1 LNKYNMREIN
11 KISDALFEKI
21 RDRFDD
27 VSLGDENA
35 KATSNPEDARFF
47 NFDYTVDGVS
57 HGNITIS
64 VIDETSLKVYF
75 SKNISSDLD
84 EEQRAKWY
92 GFLREL
98 REFAKRNLLS
108 FEPRDITRSTL
119 KHRDLQQVSKSDS
132 TYSKDEVIGEGI
144 VKSGGNGAKVKWA
157 ITLKNGKKKTVN
169 AATRNGVKDFLTPEE
184 LIIGYSAVKQPTV
197 DESRL
202 HGTSRSSYEQD
213 GNVKII
219 VRHSDRVDPEQRG
232 ARSRKIKALFVETT
246 DGERFKLPYNNLKYA
261 RAMARHVSEGGSV
274 NDDFGQHIT
283 KVAEECGKLRPF
295 KSQMVRRTF
304 EDQETQAMVEAA
316 FEYHG
321 LLNDTLKRMSGRK
334 GYAACKESF
343 QMDEQTLMDDFDVD
357 SMRERFVRKT
367 YNDATDTALPIVQK
381 AYNMKKSNKFAQ
393 QFESWATNVAEGTWA
408 TPEGEEQVS
417 ELIDLLME
425 PLPVGV
431 DAINATNALYNLIG
445 DDVLFDRL
453 GDLADEN
460 SEADARDVVMDWVQE
475 NMPEIY
481 GKVMAAIGDEDPADQ
496 TVGESEMEF
505 DRDQDEP
512 DQEYGSD
519 LEFDQDR
526 DNPDQFNREMGEGE
540 YDEDQVESIQT
551 AIVRRILNNINQHS
565 ELLKKAGP
573 DGVMN
578 AARDVASFHAP
589 VEELGSSDISAM
601 VREVYNEVGVE
612 YPEMNEGIVDTIRG
626 MNYKR
631 LADRSFNKAMNAQD
645 DTMKYGLADRRRGK
659 HEKEFNKQMDKMRQ
673 RTDKAKSLGIDESKM
688 SDMDI
693 DISDLTDQ
701 EFLEKYNHTKQQ
713 AIDGDWENHYEPETM
728 PEPTDESIGDDAM
741 TPQQKNIKMKR
752 MGAKPLSFKDKL
764 KTIPHGI
771 KAIAKDEPEDDVS
784 LYNKQFN
791 EELAQMRKIA
801 GL

>member
-11 KISDALFEKI
+11 KISEALFEKI
-21 RDRFDD
+21 RDRFED

-35 KATSNPEDARFF
+35 KATQNPEDARFF
-47 NFDYTVDGVS
+47 NFDYTVDGTS

-75 SKNISSDLD
+75 SKNISSELD
-84 EEQRAKWY
+84 EEQQAKWY

-132 TYSKDEVIGEGI
+132 TYSKDEVIG
-144 VKSGGNGAKVKWA
+144 
-157 ITLKNGKKKTVN
+157 
-169 AATRNGVKDFLTPEE
+169 
-184 LIIGYSAVKQPTV
+184 
-197 DESRL
+197 ESRL

-261 RAMARHVSEGGSV
+261 RAMARHVSEGGNV

-283 KVAEECGKLRPF
+283 KVAEECSKLRPF

-304 EDQETQAMVEAA
+304 EDAETQAMVEAA

-425 PLPVGV
+425 PLIVGV
-431 DAINATNALYNLIG
+431 DATNATSALYNLIG

-453 GDLADEN
+453 GDLAEEN
-460 SEADARDVVMDWVQE
+460 PEADARDVVMDWVQE

-481 GKVMAAIGDEDPADQ
+481 GKVMNEIGDVEPADQ
-496 TVGESEMEF
+496 YESAVAEGDDEMEF
-505 DRDQDEP
+505 DRDLDEP

-519 LEFDQDR
+519 MEFDQDR
-526 DNPDQFNREMGEGE
+526 DNPDQFNRGMSEGD

-551 AIVRRILNNINQHS
+551 SIIRRILNNLEQHS

-573 DGVMN
+573 DGIMN

-589 VEELGSSDISAM
+589 MEELGSSDVSAM

-612 YPEMNEGIVDTIRG
+612 YPEMNEAGANTDEKPLTRHVRSPSKKAKDAKYYDYLARTLGEGRMKEVDMDLTE
-626 MNYKR
+626 
-631 LADRSFNKAMNAQD
+631 LSDEEFQA
-645 DTMKYGLADRRRGK
+645 KYGKSKEEMKAALAEGYED
-659 HEKEFNKQMDKMRQ
+659 HVNK
-673 RTDKAKSLGIDESKM
+673 DE
-688 SDMDI
+688 
-693 DISDLTDQ
+693 
-701 EFLEKYNHTKQQ
+701 
-713 AIDGDWENHYEPETM
+713 
-728 PEPTDESIGDDAM
+728 
-741 TPQQKNIKMKR
+741 KMKR
-752 MGAKPLSFKDKL
+752 MGAKELSFKDKL

-784 LYNKQFN
+784 LYNKQFD
-791 EELAQMRKIA
+791 EDIAQMRKIA
-801 GL
+801 GLM

>member
-1 LNKYNMREIN
+1 MREIN
-11 KISDALFEKI
+11 KISEALFEKI
-21 RDRFDD
+21 RDRFED

-35 KATSNPEDARFF
+35 KATQSPEDARFF
-47 NFDYTVDGVS
+47 NFDYTVDGTS

-64 VIDETSLKVYF
+64 VIDETSLKIYF

-84 EEQRAKWY
+84 EEEKAKWY

-132 TYSKDEVIGEGI
+132 TYSKDEVIGE
-144 VKSGGNGAKVKWA
+144 
-157 ITLKNGKKKTVN
+157 
-169 AATRNGVKDFLTPEE
+169 
-184 LIIGYSAVKQPTV
+184 
-197 DESRL
+197 SRM

-246 DGERFKLPYNNLKYA
+246 DGERFKLPYNNLRYA
-261 RAMARHVSEGGSV
+261 RAMARHVSEGGNV

-283 KVAEECGKLRPF
+283 KVAEECSKLRPF

-304 EDQETQAMVEAA
+304 EDAETQAMVEAA

-343 QMDEQTLMDDFDVD
+343 QMDEQTLMDNFDVE

-425 PLPVGV
+425 PLIVGV
-431 DAINATNALYNLIG
+431 DATNATSALYNLIG

-453 GDLADEN
+453 GDLAEQDP
-460 SEADARDVVMDWVQE
+460 EADARDVVMDWVQE

-481 GKVMAAIGDEDPADQ
+481 GKVMNEIGDVEPADQ
-496 TVGESEMEF
+496 YESSVAEGDDEMDF
-505 DRDQDEP
+505 DRDLDEP
-512 DQEYGSD
+512 DQENSD
-519 LEFDQDR
+519 DMEFDQDR
-526 DNPDQFNREMGEGE
+526 DNPDQFNRGMSEGE

-551 AIVRRILNNINQHS
+551 AIIRRITSNIGQHR
-565 ELLKKAGP
+565 ELLMKAGP

-589 VEELGSSDISAM
+589 MEELGSSDISAM
-601 VREVYNEVGVE
+601 VRQVYNEVGVE
-612 YPEMNEGIVDTIRG
+612 YPEMNEGR
-626 MNYKR
+626 
-631 LADRSFNKAMNAQD
+631 
-645 DTMKYGLADRRRGK
+645 MK
-659 HEKEFNKQMDKMRQ
+659 EV
-673 RTDKAKSLGIDESKM
+673 
-688 SDMDI
+688 DMDLTEL
-693 DISDLTDQ
+693 SDE
-701 EFLEKYNHTKQQ
+701 EFQAKYNKSKEEMK
-713 AIDGDWENHYEPETM
+713 AALAEGYEDHVNK
-728 PEPTDESIGDDAM
+728 DE
-741 TPQQKNIKMKR
+741 KLKR

-764 KTIPHGI
+764 KTIPQGI

-801 GL
+801 GLQ

>member
-1 LNKYNMREIN
+1 MREIN
-11 KISDALFEKI
+11 KISEALFEKI
-21 RDRFDD
+21 RDRFED

-35 KATSNPEDARFF
+35 KATQSPEDARFF
-47 NFDYTVDGVS
+47 NFDYTVDDVS

-64 VIDETSLKVYF
+64 VIDETSLKIYF
-75 SKNISSDLD
+75 SKNISGDLD
-84 EEQRAKWY
+84 EEEKAKWY
-92 GFLREL
+92 SFLREL

-132 TYSKDEVIGEGI
+132 TYSKDEVIGE
-144 VKSGGNGAKVKWA
+144 
-157 ITLKNGKKKTVN
+157 
-169 AATRNGVKDFLTPEE
+169 
-184 LIIGYSAVKQPTV
+184 
-197 DESRL
+197 SRM

-261 RAMARHVSEGGSV
+261 RAMARHVSEGGNV
-274 NDDFGQHIT
+274 NDEFGQHIT
-283 KVAEECGKLRPF
+283 KVAEECSKLRPF

-304 EDQETQAMVEAA
+304 EDAETQAMVEAA

-343 QMDEQTLMDDFDVD
+343 QMDEQTLMDNFDVE

-425 PLPVGV
+425 PLTVGV
-431 DAINATNALYNLIG
+431 DATNATSALYNLIG

-453 GDLADEN
+453 GDLAEEN
-460 SEADARDVVMDWVQE
+460 PEADARDVVMDWVQE

-481 GKVMAAIGDEDPADQ
+481 QQVMSAIGDEDTADQ
-496 TVGESEMEF
+496 YESAVSEGDDEMEF

-519 LEFDQDR
+519 LEFDPDR
-526 DNPDQFNREMGEGE
+526 DNPDQFNRGMSETDVNEESESTKYGVYSRGGSIGSRNGLIKTFDTKEEAQEYAKRQRRHLSPGERSYYKMGYNVKAVKDEEMNEGDDNYD
-540 YDEDQVESIQT
+540 YDEDNIEAIQT
-551 AIVRRILNNINQHS
+551 SIIRRILGNVSQHS

-589 VEELGSSDISAM
+589 MEEIGSSDVSIM
-601 VREVYNEVGVE
+601 VREVYNEIGVE
-612 YPEMNEGIVDTIRG
+612 YPEMNEGRMKEVDMDLTE
-626 MNYKR
+626 
-631 LADRSFNKAMNAQD
+631 LSDEEFQA
-645 DTMKYGLADRRRGK
+645 KYGKSKEEMKAALAEGYEDHVNK
-659 HEKEFNKQMDKMRQ
+659 DEK
-673 RTDKAKSLGIDESKM
+673 L
-688 SDMDI
+688 
-693 DISDLTDQ
+693 
-701 EFLEKYNHTKQQ
+701 
-713 AIDGDWENHYEPETM
+713 
-728 PEPTDESIGDDAM
+728 
-741 TPQQKNIKMKR
+741 KR

-764 KTIPHGI
+764 KTIPYGI

>member
-1 LNKYNMREIN
+1 MREIN

-21 RDRFDD
+21 RDRFED

-35 KATSNPEDARFF
+35 KATSKPEDARFF

-551 AIVRRILNNINQHS
+551 AIIRRITNNIGQHQ
-565 ELLKKAGP
+565 ELLMKAGP

-589 VEELGSSDISAM
+589 MEEIGSSDISIM
-601 VREVYNEVGVE
+601 VREVYREVGVE
-612 YPEMNEGIVDTIRG
+612 YPELAEGKMKDI
-626 MNYKR
+626 
-631 LADRSFNKAMNAQD
+631 SFD
-645 DTMKYGLADRRRGK
+645 IDELS
-659 HEKEFNKQMDKMRQ
+659 NKQFY
-673 RTDKAKSLGIDESKM
+673 AKYKM
-688 SDMDI
+688 SKEAMQ
-693 DISDLTDQ
+693 SKLAEGQ
-701 EFLEKYNHTKQQ
+701 
-713 AIDGDWENHYEPETM
+713 
-728 PEPTDESIGDDAM
+728 GDDVVN
-741 TPQQKNIKMKR
+741 KDEKLKR
-752 MGAKPLSFKDKL
+752 MGAKPLGMLDKL
-764 KTIPHGI
+764 KTIPQGI
-771 KAIAKDEPEDDVS
+771 KAMAKGEPEDDVS

-791 EELAQMRKIA
+791 EDIAQMRRIA
-801 GL
+801 GLQ

>member
-1 LNKYNMREIN
+1 MREIN

-21 RDRFDD
+21 RDRFED

-35 KATSNPEDARFF
+35 KATQNPEDARFF
-47 NFDYTVDGVS
+47 NFDYTVDDVS

-64 VIDETSLKVYF
+64 VIDETSLKIYF
-75 SKNISSDLD
+75 SKNISSELDD
-84 EEQRAKWY
+84 EEKTKWY
-92 GFLREL
+92 SFLREL

-132 TYSKDEVIGEGI
+132 TYTKDEVIGE
-144 VKSGGNGAKVKWA
+144 
-157 ITLKNGKKKTVN
+157 
-169 AATRNGVKDFLTPEE
+169 
-184 LIIGYSAVKQPTV
+184 
-197 DESRL
+197 SRM

-261 RAMARHVSEGGSV
+261 RAMARHVSEGGNV

-283 KVAEECGKLRPF
+283 KVAEECSKLRPF

-334 GYAACKESF
+334 GYAACKENF
-343 QMDEQTLMDDFDVD
+343 QMDEQTLMDEFDVD

-425 PLPVGV
+425 PLTVGV
-431 DAINATNALYNLIG
+431 DATNATSALYNLIG

-453 GDLADEN
+453 EALAEEN
-460 SEADARDVVMDWVQE
+460 PEADARDVVMDWVQE

-481 GKVMAAIGDEDPADQ
+481 GQVMSAIGDEDTADQ
-496 TVGESEMEF
+496 YESAVAEGGDEMEF

-526 DNPDQFNREMGEGE
+526 DNPDEFNRGMSEGE

-551 AIVRRILNNINQHS
+551 AIIRRITQNIGQHQ
-565 ELLKKAGP
+565 ELLMKAGP

-589 VEELGSSDISAM
+589 VEELGSSDSSIM
-601 VREVYNEVGVE
+601 VREVYREVGVE
-612 YPEMNEGIVDTIRG
+612 YPELAEEFKPREEKPLTYKKEAPSKKRQNAKYYDYLARTLGEGR
-626 MNYKR
+626 
-631 LADRSFNKAMNAQD
+631 
-645 DTMKYGLADRRRGK
+645 MK
-659 HEKEFNKQMDKMRQ
+659 EV
-673 RTDKAKSLGIDESKM
+673 
-688 SDMDI
+688 DMDLTEL
-693 DISDLTDQ
+693 SDE
-701 EFLEKYNHTKQQ
+701 EFQAKYSKTKEEMRAALAEGYEDHVNKDEKL
-713 AIDGDWENHYEPETM
+713 
-728 PEPTDESIGDDAM
+728 
-741 TPQQKNIKMKR
+741 KR

-771 KAIAKDEPEDDVS
+771 KAMAKDEPEDDVS
-784 LYNKQFN
+784 LYNKQFS
-791 EELAQMRKIA
+791 EDIAQMRKIA
-801 GL
+801 GI